1 MGLEAYSVN
10 HWPHIGWVLALTTT
24 DRCLQVV
31 ELSRVLGL
39 GLNLIAIRGQIA
51 RVGPLPSPK
60 GLDPVVAVIVR
71 RVSWASGSSGYL
83 VCIIDSC
90 WSD

>member
-1 MGLEAYSVN
+1 MSVSLNCVRRSMGLEAYSAN
-10 HWPHIGWVLALTTT
+10 HWPHISWVLLLTTT

-51 RVGPLPSPK
+51 RVGLSPSPK
-60 GLDPVVAVIVR
+60 GSDPVVAEI
-71 RVSWASGSSGYL
+71 L
-83 VCIIDSC
+83 
-90 WSD
+90 